1 MFAYFTRRPAWE
13 RTAAGPADRGKEKD
27 VTATASVRFCDTT
40 LRDGQQAAGVAFS
53 IDDAVDIALAL
64 DAAGVEQIEAG
75 TPAAGAHGRQT
86 VAAVLRLNLQATVSA
101 WCRCRRDC
109 PWLGRKSG
117 SSGIARGLR

>member
-1 MFAYFTRRPAWE
+1 MRQKYPVSHSLSMFAYFTRRPALE
-13 RTAAGPADRGKEKD
+13 RAAARQADRGKEKD

-53 IDDAVDIALAL
+53 VGDPVEIALAV

-75 TPAAGAHGRQT
+75 TPAAGAHGRHT

-101 WCRCRRDC
+101 WCRCR
-109 PWLGRKSG
+109 
-117 SSGIARGLR
+117 